1 MTMMIRVKLVIMI
14 RIAGARE
21 RTVRSTMICIA
32 EERFSR
38 FERSGSWSARAASDS
53 FVTPA
58 TSAAVLAGGGGGGGG
73 GPLVFGRAGGG
84 AEISA
89 GGGGGE
95 KGRGGGDVGGGKGWG
110 GW

>member
-58 TSAAVLAGGGGGGGG
+58 TSAAGLGGGGGGGGG
-73 GPLVFGRAGGG
+73 GPCGLWAGGG
-84 AEISA
+84 RGEICG

-95 KGRGGGDVGGGKGWG
+95 EERGGGDVGGGR
-110 GW
+110 

>member
-58 TSAAVLAGGGGGGGG
+58 TSAAVVAGVGGGGAGGPLVSARGGGGGQIFGGGGGGEGG
-73 GPLVFGRAGGG
+73 K
-84 AEISA
+84 
-89 GGGGGE
+89 GGGGL
-95 KGRGGGDVGGGKGWG
+95 GGGR
-110 GW
+110 